1 LKWFEAVIATEEKKA
16 RATSPSCPACQKPR
30 PRSLGSVASRNADY
44 GFADGGELFE
54 CPDCFLIFLEKPARA
69 NDVNEMYEDLPA
81 NLLPENTRRR
91 DFDLALEVTQAGARS
106 LTVLDV
112 GCFRGDFLQLLPDS
126 VTKFGIEPSREAR
139 QMMAERGIQLLG
151 ETIDTATAPEA
162 RFDFIYLMDVAEHLP
177 NPLADIQKLARWLK
191 PGGKLIITTGNSDA
205 LPWRLSRLSYWYYL
219 PQHLSFCN
227 RRWFAWAAKESGL
240 RLVRSATFSHS
251 RQAYGKLFVPERW
264 KQFLKIILG
273 TFSERL
279 TGRRMFPHAVG
290 TATWPDHIFVVL
302 QRGE

>member
-1 LKWFEAVIATEEKKA
+1 MTVVEKKSA
-16 RATSPSCPACQKPR
+16 KSVLQPCPACGGQKPKW
-30 PRSLGSVASRNADY
+30 LGSLASRNTDH

-54 CPDCFLIFLEKPARA
+54 CPVCALLYLEKAARD
-69 NDVNEMYEDLPA
+69 NDPGEMYEELPA
-81 NLLPENTRRR
+81 NFLPESVGRS
-91 DFDLALEVTQAGARS
+91 DFDLALEVTQAGARP

-112 GCFRGDFLQLLPDS
+112 GCFRGDFLRRLPAS
-126 VTKFGIEPSREAR
+126 VKKFGIEPSREA
-139 QMMAERGIQLLG
+139 QQLLPAQGIQLLG
-151 ETIDTATAPEA
+151 ETIGATPTPETS
-162 RFDFIYLMDVAEHLP
+162 FDFIYLMDVAEHLP
-177 NPLADIQKLARWLK
+177 NPLTDIQKLARWLK

-240 RLVRSATFSHS
+240 QLVRSATFSHS
-251 RQAYGKLFVPERW
+251 RQAYGKRFVPERW
-264 KQFLKIILG
+264 KQFLKVLLG
-273 TFSERL
+273 RVTEQL

>member
-1 LKWFEAVIATEEKKA
+1 MIAMEEKKI
-16 RATSPSCPACQKPR
+16 RAELPFCPACQERHPR
-30 PRSLGSVASRNADY
+30 ALGAVVSRNSDY
-44 GFADGGELFE
+44 GFADGGDLFE
-54 CPDCFLIFLEKPARA
+54 CPNCFLLFLEKPARA
-69 NDVNEMYEDLPA
+69 NDANEMYEDLPA
-81 NLLPENTRRR
+81 NLLPESVGRR
-91 DFDLALEVTQAGARS
+91 DFDLALEVTQAGTRP

-112 GCFRGDFLQLLPDS
+112 GCFRGDFLQRLPNT

-139 QMMAERGIQLLG
+139 QLMAERGIQLLG

-177 NPLADIQKLARWLK
+177 NPLTDIQKLARWLK

-227 RRWFAWAAKESGL
+227 RRWFAWAAQESGL
-240 RLVRSATFSHS
+240 QLVRSATFSHS
-251 RQAYGKLFVPERW
+251 RQAYGKMFVPERW
-264 KQFLKIILG
+264 KQFLKICVG
-273 TFSERL
+273 RASELL

-290 TATWPDHIFVVL
+290 TATWPDHLFVVL
-302 QRGE
+302 PREGN

>member
-1 LKWFEAVIATEEKKA
+1 MMAPAEKIS
-16 RATSPSCPACQKPR
+16 RSTQPPCPVCGERR
-30 PRSLGSVASRNADY
+30 PRALGAVASRSSDH
-44 GFADGGELFE
+44 GFSDGGELFE
-54 CPDCFLIFLEKPARA
+54 CPNCFLLFLDKPARA
-69 NDVNEMYEDLPA
+69 NDASEMYEELPA
-81 NLLPENTRRR
+81 NLLPESAGRR
-91 DFDLALEVTQAGARS
+91 DFDLALEVTQAGARP

-112 GCFRGDFLQLLPDS
+112 GCFRGDFLQRLPDS
-126 VTKFGIEPSREAR
+126 VTKFGIEPSRAAR
-139 QMMAERGIQLLG
+139 QIMAERGIQLLG
-151 ETIDTATAPEA
+151 ETIDTASAPDA

-240 RLVRSATFSHS
+240 RLVRSTAFSHS
-251 RQAYGKLFVPERW
+251 RRAYGKMFVAERW
-264 KQFLKIILG
+264 RQFVKILIG
-273 TFSERL
+273 RSSELL
-279 TGRRMFPHAVG
+279 TGRRMFSHAVG

-302 QRGE
+302 QRGEN

>member
-1 LKWFEAVIATEEKKA
+1 MLVTEKEPP
-16 RATSPSCPACQKPR
+16 RAASPACPACGERR
-30 PRSLGSVASRNADY
+30 PHSLGAVASRSADH
-44 GFADGGELFE
+44 GFTDGGDLFE
-54 CPDCFLIFLEKPARA
+54 CSNCALLFLDKPARA
-69 NDVNEMYEDLPA
+69 NDASGMYEELPA
-81 NLLPENTRRR
+81 NLLPESVGRR
-91 DFDLALEVTQAGARS
+91 DFDLALEATNAGTRP

-112 GCFRGDFLQLLPDS
+112 GCFRGDFLQRLPNS

-151 ETIDTATAPEA
+151 ETIDTATAPDA

-191 PGGKLIITTGNSDA
+191 PGGKLIITTGDSDA

-240 RLVRSATFSHS
+240 RLVQSATFSHS
-251 RQAYGKLFVPERW
+251 RQAYGKFFVAERW
-264 KQFLKIILG
+264 KQFVKLFAGRL
-273 TFSERL
+273 SEAL
-279 TGRRMFPHAVG
+279 TGRRMFPHAIG

-302 QRGE
+302 QRREN